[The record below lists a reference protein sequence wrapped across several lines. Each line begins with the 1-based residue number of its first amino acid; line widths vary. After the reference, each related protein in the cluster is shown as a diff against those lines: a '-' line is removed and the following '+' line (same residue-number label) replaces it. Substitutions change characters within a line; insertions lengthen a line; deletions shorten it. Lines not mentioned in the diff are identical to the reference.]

1 MELIAALILV
11 GLLVGY
17 LVLAGCDIGLGML
30 MPYLTRGPQDRR
42 RATAAIA
49 PYFLG
54 TEVWLVAAVGL
65 TAGVFPELKTAVLN
79 PLWGVFLA
87 ILAGWLWRDAG
98 LWFRARVD
106 TDWWRR
112 ACDTAIVGGS
122 WTLAVGWGLAIGGTL
137 AGGTLQSPF
146 ALACAATVV
155 LLFALRGAAF
165 GAERLVPVHESVQDA
180 PAAVPAGGGGAV
192 RVAAPAP
199 SAPALAESADV
210 AGRATRLL
218 SRSAL
223 AGVVVTLAA
232 LPLPGGPALD
242 RIVPAAV
249 VAVVLAAALTATVGL
264 SGPRWSRHTSALAI
278 AAPVLLVATAVELPL
293 GTPPGP
299 TLTLVLVMLLP
310 AVPVALLGQIW
321 LYRMVR
327 TPTAATGFFA

>member
-17 LVLAGCDIGLGML
+17 FVLAGCDIGLGML
-30 MPYLTRGPQDRR
+30 MPYLTRGRQDRR
-42 RATAAIA
+42 RAAAAIA

-54 TEVWLVAAVGL
+54 SEVWLVAAVGL
-65 TAGVFPELKTAVLN
+65 IAGVFPELKAAVIT
-79 PLWGVFLA
+79 PLWGVFVA

-112 ACDTAIVGGS
+112 GCDVAIVAGS
-122 WTLAVGWGLAIGGTL
+122 WTLAVGWGLVIGGTL
-137 AGGTLQSPF
+137 AGGTLLSPF
-146 ALACAATVV
+146 AIACAATVV

-180 PAAVPAGGGGAV
+180 PVPVTGGGAV
-192 RVAAPAP
+192 QVAEAAPRT
-199 SAPALAESADV
+199 ALSESADV
-210 AGRATRLL
+210 AGQATRLL
-218 SRSAL
+218 SRAAL
-223 AGVVVTLAA
+223 AGVVVTLGTVT
-232 LPLPGGPALD
+232 LPAGPALD
-242 RIVPAAV
+242 RVAPAAL
-249 VAVVLAAALTATVGL
+249 VAVLLAAALTATVGL
-264 SGPRWSRHTSALAI
+264 SGPHWSRHTSALAV
-278 AAPVLLVATAVELPL
+278 ATPAVLVAVAVELPL

-299 TLTLVLVMLLP
+299 TLALVLAMLLP

-327 TPTAATGFFA
+327 KPTAATGFFA